1 MLVSYVKGFVNVT
14 FELVSSL
21 EGFVNVT
28 LE

>member
-14 FELVSSL
+14 FELGSSL